1 MVCST
6 KFLEVQKTDTQWC
19 RSELFLREFCI
30 ACTSLQ
36 RLRRAHPPSPI
47 LNTFYVHICLLGSL
61 QCHKLEICR
70 EGGDSR
76 EDQCVFTFPPIQ
88 DILQKRYL
96 TRANKILQKP
106 SHLQHGLFSL
116 LTSRKRFCSIHT
128 RTARFCSLYLSC
140 CIQSQAGIF
149 VVMYSV
155 CV

>member
-76 EDQCVFTFPPIQ
+76 EDQCVFTFPP
-88 DILQKRYL
+88 
-96 TRANKILQKP
+96 
-106 SHLQHGLFSL
+106 
-116 LTSRKRFCSIHT
+116 SRTFCRNAIWPEQTKSYRNPLIPNMV
-128 RTARFCSLYLSC
+128 CSLSWHLGRGSAAFIPEQQDSAAC
-140 CIQSQAGIF
+140 TFPAVFRARQVF
-149 VVMYSV
+149 LL
-155 CV
+155 